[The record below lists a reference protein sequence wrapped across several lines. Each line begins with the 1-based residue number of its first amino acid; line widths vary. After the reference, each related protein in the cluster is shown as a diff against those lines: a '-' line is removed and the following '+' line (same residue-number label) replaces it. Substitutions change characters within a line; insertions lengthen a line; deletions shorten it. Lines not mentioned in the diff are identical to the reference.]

1 MAITAKMVK
10 ELRDTT
16 GAGMKDCK
24 NALVE
29 VDGDMQKAI
38 EYLQIKGIAK
48 AAKKSS
54 RVAAEGLVVT
64 HVDESGKRAAMLEVN
79 CETDF
84 VAKTDKFSVYANAV
98 VKAAVDAKAGD
109 MAALNVAPFE
119 GSTVEEVR
127 NAQVLAIG
135 ENISLRR
142 VKFIELNEPGVVG
155 TYIHGGG
162 SHGCMTVLKA
172 SADADVAALS
182 ALGRDICMHVTAS
195 KPLYVSEAEIDEAVV
210 ETERRILTE
219 QALESG
225 KPANIVDKMVIGRLK
240 KWRKEICLLDQPFV
254 KNPDLTVAQEAARVG
269 KELGVDITVESFIV
283 FTRGEGIEKKES
295 NLAEEVAAFMK

>member
-64 HVDESGKRAAMLEVN
+64 YVDESGKNAAMVEVN

-84 VAKTDKFSVYANAV
+84 VANTDKFADFANAV
-98 VKAAVDAKAGD
+98 AVAAVAAKAADLD
-109 MAALNVAPFE
+109 ALNAAPME
-119 GSTVEEVR
+119 DGTVDSVR

-135 ENISLRR
+135 ENISIRR
-142 VKFIELNEPGVVG
+142 VSFVSLSEPGVVG

-162 SHGCMTVLKA
+162 SHGCMTVLKT
-172 SADADVAALS
+172 SADVDVEALA
-182 ALGRDICMHVTAS
+182 ALGRDLCMHVTAS
-195 KPLYVSEAEIDEAVV
+195 KPLYVSESDIEEERV
-210 ETERRILTE
+210 ETERRILTK

-225 KPANIVDKMVIGRLK
+225 KPAAIVDKMITGRLK
-240 KWRKEICLLDQPFV
+240 KWRKEICLVDQPFV
-254 KNPDLTVAQEAARVG
+254 KNPDLSVAQEVARVG
-269 KELGVDITVESFIV
+269 KELGVDIAVESFLV